1 MRPWPRAPQGH
12 KDYDSKAIAG
22 AAYGFQYPQR
32 GALRSEDFSGGE
44 NTVRALLE
52 GLGFSFE
59 SGSGGPLALAGQDIE
74 LIRQSRSRD
83 KYVDFSE
90 EEREAHQRV
99 HQVLRQLGQIALDEV
114 GGARDYV
121 PKLTSSFHPA
131 SGVRGA
137 KPKDLWFGIYRK
149 ENEERFLRNPQ
160 LFVIV
165 SSRGVEWG
173 FSPLTHP
180 DDFSNQTIRRRT
192 REIAREVLE
201 QLPAPAS
208 PEATDL

>member
-180 DDFSNQTIRRRT
+180 DDFSNQTIR
-192 REIAREVLE
+192 
-201 QLPAPAS
+201 
-208 PEATDL
+208 